1 MSETFKVCTN
11 SNCEKHLDIVF
22 TRWYFCPF
30 CNQRLETTHIENDE
44 KRTESDSTSG
54 DLTGT
59 P

>member
-1 MSETFKVCTN
+1 MSKIKSFAISFEGSPTN
-11 SNCEKHLDIVF
+11 LEFWHIVDKIREDNPDF
-22 TRWYFCPF
+22 RITVL
-30 CNQRLETTHIENDE
+30 NV